1 MKLTCTYRYS
11 TGQTEL
17 TAKQLAGWLDSWI
30 ERCIR
35 DGSLEPHAMEMA
47 KAGRIANRGSWG
59 DLTPWD
65 AVATD
70 FGKRINNSQPD

>member
-11 TGQTEL
+11 TGSTEL
-17 TAKQLAGWLDSWI
+17 TAKQLAGWLDSQI
-30 ERCIR
+30 ERAMR
-35 DGSLEPHAMEMA
+35 DGSLEPHALKLAKRGRME
-47 KAGRIANRGSWG
+47 NRASWG

-70 FGKRINNSQPD
+70 FGKRLNNSQPD